1 MKFKVTISVE
11 KVFDQVGKIGVML
24 VTGGIGGAIFTQTV
38 PISVAITAVFV
49 GVVFGIIGSL
59 KINSDQEG

>member
-1 MKFKVTISVE
+1 MEFKVTISVD
-11 KVFDQVGKIGVML
+11 KILDQIGKIGVML

-38 PISVAITAVFV
+38 PVSVAVTAVFI

-59 KINSDQEG
+59 KIKTDQEG